1 MKPKKKILLA
11 LLLVMITAGSMG
23 CGTEEKEAVP
33 NGLLT
38 LETVVGTLEKEG
50 LGLEKDDSRST
61 DAFAL
66 NGIKPT
72 VFKIKNTE
80 DTLLIYIGAPA
91 VDEEATHRNL
101 YSLERVPFAA
111 RNALVVYMP
120 SEIPKNEESV
130 KAFAETRDL
139 ISNTIFKYLNG
150 GKEVPYKGESAHW
163 EVTGILKYFNDNW
176 EDENGKSHYDGYHT
190 EHFELQYKMSDIKEV
205 GPVSFEYE
213 RKGSSGTSTG
223 LTLNDKGYASTGSSG
238 GSGWLLFEP
247 EEEIYHVTI
256 KWDGKEE
263 KIDLKAK

>member
-1 MKPKKKILLA
+1 M
-11 LLLVMITAGSMG
+11 
-23 CGTEEKEAVP
+23 
-33 NGLLT
+33 LT
-38 LETVVGTLEKEG
+38 LETVVETLEKEG
-50 LGLEKDDSRST
+50 ISLEEDASKSPDS
-61 DAFAL
+61 FEI
-66 NGIKPT
+66 NGIQPSI
-72 VFKIKNTE
+72 FRIKNTE

-101 YSLERVPFAA
+101 YSLERVPFVA
-111 RNALVVYMP
+111 RNALMVYMP
-120 SEIPKNEESV
+120 SKIPEAEEEA
-130 KAFAETRDL
+130 KAFVETRDL

-176 EDENGKSHYDGYHT
+176 EDESGKSHYDGYHT
-190 EHFELQYKMSDIKEV
+190 EYFELQYKRSDIEEV

-213 RKGSSGTSTG
+213 RKGSSGSSTG
-223 LTLNDKGYASTGSSG
+223 LTLNDKGHTSTGSSG

-263 KIDLKAK
+263 KLDLKAQ